1 MNIFD
6 KSGEPITP
14 PQRGGIIEFCVRDMS
29 FERLKGTSSTILIKK
44 TKNTLHNYF
53 KKVDPTITMKWLHD
67 EGYEFDVR
75 WRELEEELVDI
86 AYQWKLN
93 TLMYKHWEQPS
104 ALRIPRGTDPCATRR
119 GLEKSEPI
127 MQGPHGGIWSDW
139 YKYSDV
145 DKLNSMVV
153 PGPIHPRPEGSWSD
167 WYPLE
172 SGGQIEK
179 VAPKV
184 GKGIYEIK
192 LTRQFGRL
200 RGTTNIINIGEAHK
214 KSIFKRLRQ
223 KFAIPGPKAPE
234 AWSGSMKWLHEED
247 PNLALKARWFPQ
259 EGYSCG
265 EAAQRAE
272 DWRIEKFLRHHMEMP
287 PGQSKIPKGWKMKL
301 HMISN

>member
-1 MNIFD
+1 MTILNS
-6 KSGEPITP
+6 SGNEIYPSLNM
-14 PQRGGIIEFCVRDMS
+14 GIIEFRVRDTR
-29 FERLKGTSSTILIKK
+29 FERLEGSSNTILIRK
-44 TKNTLHNYF
+44 TKNSLQGYF
-53 KKVDPTITMKWLHD
+53 NKFEPTITMKWLHD
-67 EGYEFDVR
+67 EGHEFDVR
-75 WRELEEELVDI
+75 WRELEKELVDI

-104 ALRIPRGTDPCATRR
+104 AHRIPGGTDPCRTRR

-127 MQGPHGGIWSDW
+127 MQGPHGGVWSDW

-259 EGYSCG
+259 EGYSSG

-272 DWRIEKFLRHHMEMP
+272 HWRIEEFLRHHMEMP
-287 PGQSKIPKGWKMKL
+287 PGQSKLPKGVS
-301 HMISN
+301 IR